1 MRNLFQRG
9 EFTQKEFNDL
19 QIKSQKSYQENFRHN
34 ISNEINNDRIGF
46 GPIANVSLYSII
58 IYVLFRHLFIRTIR
72 TCKRKYLQFKNL
84 IFLFNS

>member
-46 GPIANVSLYSII
+46 GPIANVSLYSI
-58 IYVLFRHLFIRTIR
+58 
-72 TCKRKYLQFKNL
+72 
-84 IFLFNS
+84 